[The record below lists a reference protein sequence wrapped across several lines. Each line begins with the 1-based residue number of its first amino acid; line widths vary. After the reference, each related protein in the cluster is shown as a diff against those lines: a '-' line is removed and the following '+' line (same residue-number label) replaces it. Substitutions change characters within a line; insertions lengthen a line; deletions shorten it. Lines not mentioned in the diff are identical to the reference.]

1 MEMEYFIIF
10 GSILV
15 VVLSLGFIIFRLM
28 TSLSDLRYELKLGK
42 IQCQKDLDR
51 LEERINR
58 FSNQSSSDS
67 RFSKDVEKLEK
78 VIKSL
83 NKMVDGKIE
92 DIESTKNILEDE

>member
-1 MEMEYFIIF
+1 MEYFIIF

-83 NKMVDGKIE
+83 NKMVDGKLE
-92 DIESTKNILEDE
+92 DIESTKKILEDE

>member
-28 TSLSDLRYELKLGK
+28 TSLSDLKYELKLGK